1 MITAFAPDC
10 TRILDLACG
19 TGKHAV
25 ELAGM
30 GYSVTGLD
38 IDPEILA
45 IAAQAA
51 AERGL
56 TLETVQA
63 DMRRFHVD
71 PPVCFAINMFYSF
84 QNVLQ
89 DAAEQ
94 ASCLDS
100 VCRSLRDGGLLLL
113 EVLPEENNLAL
124 YPPQQDFLL
133 HEEALPD
140 GSTLRVSSR
149 NRILDEQRK
158 EIVFSYDTVRQGS
171 IIKQEQFVSPMLRM
185 YLEPTRRLV
194 EAAGFR
200 IVAEHG
206 DYSLQCPFAPDSA
219 KLIFIAR
226 KQAGG

>member
-1 MITAFAPDC
+1 
-10 TRILDLACG
+10 
-19 TGKHAV
+19 
-25 ELAGM
+25 M

-56 TLETVQA
+56 TLETLQA
-63 DMRRFHVD
+63 DMRQFHVD
-71 PPVCFAINMFYSF
+71 PPVCVAINMFYSF

-89 DAAEQ
+89 NAAEQ
-94 ASCLDS
+94 ASCLES
-100 VCRSLRDGGLLLL
+100 VHRSLRDGGLLVL

-133 HEEALPD
+133 HEEAMPD

-149 NRILDEQRK
+149 NHILDERRK
-158 EIVFSYDTVRQGS
+158 EIVFNYETFKQGRIVRR
-171 IIKQEQFVSPMLRM
+171 EQFVSPMLRM
-185 YLEPTRRLV
+185 YLEPTRRLL
-194 EAAGFR
+194 ASTGFR

-219 KLIFIAR
+219 KLIFVAR
-226 KQAGG
+226 KQAAV

>member
-71 PPVCFAINMFYSF
+71 PPVCFAMNMF
-84 QNVLQ
+84 
-89 DAAEQ
+89 D
-94 ASCLDS
+94 
-100 VCRSLRDGGLLLL
+100 
-113 EVLPEENNLAL
+113 
-124 YPPQQDFLL
+124 
-133 HEEALPD
+133 
-140 GSTLRVSSR
+140 
-149 NRILDEQRK
+149 
-158 EIVFSYDTVRQGS
+158 
-171 IIKQEQFVSPMLRM
+171 
-185 YLEPTRRLV
+185 
-194 EAAGFR
+194 
-200 IVAEHG
+200 
-206 DYSLQCPFAPDSA
+206 
-219 KLIFIAR
+219 
-226 KQAGG
+226 

>member
-1 MITAFAPDC
+1 
-10 TRILDLACG
+10 
-19 TGKHAV
+19 
-25 ELAGM
+25 M

-89 DAAEQ
+89 NAAEQ
-94 ASCLDS
+94 ASCLES
-100 VCRSLRDGGLLLL
+100 VYRSLRDGGLLLL

-124 YPPQQDFLL
+124 YPPQTLL
-133 HEEALPD
+133 
-140 GSTLRVSSR
+140 
-149 NRILDEQRK
+149 
-158 EIVFSYDTVRQGS
+158 IVFGLYALSGPVMA
-171 IIKQEQFVSPMLRM
+171 I
-185 YLEPTRRLV
+185 TRR
-194 EAAGFR
+194 R
-200 IVAEHG
+200 
-206 DYSLQCPFAPDSA
+206 
-219 KLIFIAR
+219 R
-226 KQAGG
+226 GGRERDGGQPA